1 MPACAATA
9 AADVIDPVA
18 RNALLL
24 VRAPIGCGLQQ
35 RDDQDRVLRFGQS
48 VRLVAHPLAQARAS
62 TVTSSAAAACTGCT
76 QQQQGFCPCVCA
88 WHLARIQLQRGRQ
101 APLLWVLCACGRGC
115 YGTL

>member
-62 TVTSSAAAACTGCT
+62 SAAAACTGCI

-88 WHLARIQLQRGRQ
+88 
-101 APLLWVLCACGRGC
+101 
-115 YGTL
+115 